1 MRGTVC
7 SRRVLPLS
15 YPLGRREGEVSAKI
29 AGRRIGDKVERHLGP
44 DADDE
49 LFAIAMTKICDG
61 FAPECSYHFTC
72 LRDGDCF
79 KSRPDIAAAKV
90 IEAAAEKEVGAVR
103 AHLLAAAH
111 EIRAARIYRGA
122 KVVSHLPNPT
132 AGRVR

>member
-1 MRGTVC
+1 M
-7 SRRVLPLS
+7 
-15 YPLGRREGEVSAKI
+15 SAKI
-29 AGRRIGDKVERHLGP
+29 AGRRIADKVERHLGP

-72 LRDGDCF
+72 LLGGDCF

-90 IEAAAEKEVGAVR
+90 IEAAAGKEVGAVR
-103 AHLLAAAH
+103 AYLLAAAH

-122 KVVSHLPNPT
+122 KVVSHLPTPEPT
-132 AGRVR
+132 DER